1 MNFFTKT
8 RFLLAVIII
17 LSAIIVAMFV
27 TMGYN
32 KYRNN
37 NRQHRWGQE
46 NHEFRQRQND
56 KEKAER
62 GKFMAKQLQLT
73 PEQMKEFDEIR
84 DKFHNQ
90 LDELTEKSRQISRDI
105 MEEIS
110 SENPDTTRL
119 KALSEQFGEA
129 QKAQKEMMVKH
140 LLEIRSKCSP
150 SQQANF
156 MKVLRRIENHDRMYR
171 ERRQNTE
178 ERERRND

>member
-32 KYRNN
+32 KYRFN
-37 NRQHRWGQE
+37 NRQNRWGQE
-46 NHEFRQRQND
+46 NREIRQRQND

-62 GKFMAKQLQLT
+62 GRFMAKQLELT
-73 PEQMKEFDEIR
+73 QEQMKEFDDLR
-84 DKFHNQ
+84 DKFHK
-90 LDELTEKSRQISRDI
+90 ELTLLMDESKQISRDI
-105 MEEIS
+105 MEEIT
-110 SENPDTTRL
+110 SENPDTNKL
-119 KALSEQFGEA
+119 NALSVKFGET
-129 QKAQKEMMVKH
+129 QKTQKEMMIKH
-140 LLEIRSKCSP
+140 LLEVRSKCTP

-156 MKVLRRIENHDRMYR
+156 RKLLRRIENHDRMYR

-178 ERERRND
+178 EKEK

>member
-1 MNFFTKT
+1 MNFFTRT

-32 KYRNN
+32 KYRYN
-37 NRQHRWGQE
+37 NRQYRWGQE
-46 NHEFRQRQND
+46 NREARQQQND

-73 PEQMKEFDEIR
+73 PEQIKEFDDLR

-90 LDELTEKSRQISRDI
+90 LEELMDKTRQLSRDI

-110 SENPDTTRL
+110 SENPDTIKL
-119 KALSEQFGEA
+119 KALSEKFGEA
-129 QKAQKEMMVKH
+129 QKEQKEMMVKH

-156 MKVLRRIENHDRMYR
+156 RKVLRRIENHDRMYR

-178 ERERRND
+178 ERERK

>member
-32 KYRNN
+32 KYRYN
-37 NRQHRWGQE
+37 NRQNRWDQE
-46 NHEFRQRQND
+46 NREARQQQND
-56 KEKAER
+56 KGKAER

-73 PEQMKEFDEIR
+73 PEQIKEFDDLR
-84 DKFHNQ
+84 NKFHNQ
-90 LDELTEKSRQISRDI
+90 LEEQMDKTRQLSRDI

-110 SENPDTTRL
+110 SENPDTTKL
-119 KALSEQFGEA
+119 KVLSEKFGEA
-129 QKAQKEMMVKH
+129 QKEQKEMMVKH

-150 SQQANF
+150 TQQANF
-156 MKVLRRIENHDRMYR
+156 RKVLRRIENHDRMYR

-178 ERERRND
+178 EKNNN